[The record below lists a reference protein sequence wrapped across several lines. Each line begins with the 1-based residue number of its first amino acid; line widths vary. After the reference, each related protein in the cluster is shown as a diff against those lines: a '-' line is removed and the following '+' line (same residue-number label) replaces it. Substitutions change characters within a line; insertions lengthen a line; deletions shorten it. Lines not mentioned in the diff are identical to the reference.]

1 MRFGVPRVQ
10 GVFVETPHN
19 KLCRSMYAEHGFVL
33 EGDAWVSPG
42 GNVSAADPVWFRPAA
57 MA

>member
-1 MRFGVPRVQ
+1 
-10 GVFVETPHN
+10 
-19 KLCRSMYAEHGFVL
+19 MYAEHGFVL